1 ITVAAMEAKTYTEAL
16 DFFDEYNLSAEGVSR
31 REVKKI
37 YKDIVTESFTYEKTE
52 EVLANSF
59 EGYEIQAKPL
69 DSEGLKRVWMVCGWL
84 GASGRTQTTESDG
97 YEYVVLEREDA
108 TNGLQQLKGETVQW
122 SIYPEEIHCSDIA
135 PNGDKVA
142 VCGRLPDDPEYTIR
156 LAVFNED
163 STLAWVKQYS
173 RPFGFGNVRYP
184 LYCTDDTITV
194 IERDFDHSMWI
205 LTLDWEGNIIEDETV
220 YLSSGFD
227 DFEAVVRVG
236 DDYLFDTGDR
246 LLRQSG
252 NRLEK
257 LEQFG
262 GDDWE
267 YHFNGMVEF
276 NGLVYLSGTKL
287 PKHHNRS
294 EGDAYD
300 RLVEEYGKDGLTDE
314 EVSKFYMENHTA
326 ILMICDPETGDP
338 KSFYTIPGASGGKL
352 TANGGR
358 LDWEVNRYTEIES
371 VYSEDYYQSSGN
383 LAKISADKWQY
394 VFSPYGQLVGEKD
407 TGRSTEFEG

>member
-1 ITVAAMEAKTYTEAL
+1 MKKKINKVLQKLEDRPMPDMERVLAACPTVPVAGERAPVRRRLGPARLAAFAMAALLVVGGGITVAAMEAKTYNEAM
-16 DFFDEYNLSAEGVSR
+16 DFFEEYNLSAEGFSR
-31 REVKKI
+31 SEVKKI

-69 DSEGLKRVWMVCGWL
+69 DSKGLKRVWMVCGWL

-122 SIYPEEIHCSDIA
+122 SIYPEEINCSDIA
-135 PNGDKVA
+135 PIGDKVT

-220 YLSSGFD
+220 YRSSGFA

-252 NRLEK
+252 NRLEE

-262 GDDWE
+262 GDD
-267 YHFNGMVEF
+267 
-276 NGLVYLSGTKL
+276 
-287 PKHHNRS
+287 
-294 EGDAYD
+294 
-300 RLVEEYGKDGLTDE
+300 
-314 EVSKFYMENHTA
+314 
-326 ILMICDPETGDP
+326 
-338 KSFYTIPGASGGKL
+338 
-352 TANGGR
+352 
-358 LDWEVNRYTEIES
+358 
-371 VYSEDYYQSSGN
+371 
-383 LAKISADKWQY
+383 
-394 VFSPYGQLVGEKD
+394 
-407 TGRSTEFEG
+407 